1 MEEDCIFCKIVK
13 GEMKSYTVYED
24 ELVKG
29 ILDAFPV
36 SKGHTLIVPKGHY
49 ENIYDIPGEVLSHVT
64 MVTQNLAQ
72 KYKTIFNPE
81 GINILQANGKIA
93 GQTVFHYHMH
103 LVPRYS
109 DDGLNLWFHRDSKKE
124 INLEKIFEMIKSTL

>member
-64 MVTQNLAQ
+64 MVTQNLA
-72 KYKTIFNPE
+72 P
-81 GINILQANGKIA
+81 AH
-93 GQTVFHYHMH
+93 GQ
-103 LVPRYS
+103 PP
-109 DDGLNLWFHRDSKKE
+109 WPC
-124 INLEKIFEMIKSTL
+124 